1 MKVYN
6 KADLGCSFMMPLPAS
21 ERNITNQGHRTPVAG
36 DCGHAIIMLQISAAV
51 MESPWRVQC
60 QTKTFNI
67 MCTSWE
73 NNERNMKLHYK
84 GHVISHLNYFLQ
96 FTTTDLEC
104 RFQRFRTK
112 SGYIKFKSCAKI
124 RLCPTPAVQF
134 CALSASGLRRHFSL
148 QTLHAGRFKW

>member
-6 KADLGCSFMMPLPAS
+6 KEDLGCSFMMPAS
-21 ERNITNQGHRTPVAG
+21 ERNITNQGHRRLRPCNNNAA
-36 DCGHAIIMLQISAAV
+36 DQCSAV

-84 GHVISHLNYFLQ
+84 GHVIAHLNYFLQ